1 MMKWDRVFLTLL
13 PQAMRDWTLRFNF
26 TGVWEEWNQI
36 IFPKSLLSW
45 SHLSPENA
53 SSYREHL
60 LEPGTSN
67 ISVLLETEPLIPGSG
82 WYLHKEPH
90 SIQLICW
97 IWGCEKRYFILT
109 FPFFSNDFLNS
120 FKIVC
125 YLMCPPK
132 YLFHY
137 WNNTV
142 SVDSILLAEVG

>member
-26 TGVWEEWNQI
+26 TRVWEEWNQT

-45 SHLSPENA
+45 IHLTPENA
-53 SSYREHL
+53 SFYREHL
-60 LEPGTSN
+60 LESRTSN
-67 ISVLLETEPLIPGSG
+67 ISVLLATEPLIPRSG

-109 FPFFSNDFLNS
+109 FPFSLMVFSIH
-120 FKIVC
+120 FKWFVIWCVLLKI
-125 YLMCPPK
+125 Y
-132 YLFHY
+132 F
-137 WNNTV
+137 
-142 SVDSILLAEVG
+142 SIGTSKWVLVVYC